1 MNYATPSF
9 AWCVATALMFVAE
22 TAAAQAVHGCPAGQ
36 AIQSSDPSGKSV
48 TCIAVPPPVDVSGL
62 QGMDAL
68 LLQAIADEAQARK
81 AADGELRGQISE
93 ASVVGRYSY
102 TGTQYCIGSSLGFN
116 PADLTPNTP
125 PLWTPPAPL
134 VSNIVSIAATSTW
147 GSRTF
152 NADGTG
158 TVETFGLS
166 VGAPSFFY
174 NSTGFGLNATPPN
187 ASGVRGPSGNVTTF
201 HLTGDFAWRIE
212 GDKLIVED
220 ATPKGPITSPGP
232 RFGWTTYAKDVPPL
246 VATLGKDLKVISL
259 VQQSAAVESVVNQN
273 PNDPSQVFETPRIC
287 SRERLLT
294 KQ

>member
-9 AWCVATALMFVAE
+9 AWCLATALTFFAE
-22 TAAAQAVHGCPAGQ
+22 AAAAQAVHGCPAGQ
-36 AIQSSDPSGKSV
+36 AIQSSDPSGKNV
-48 TCIAVPPPVDVSGL
+48 TCIAVPPPVDISGL

-68 LLQAIADEAQARK
+68 LLQSIADERQARK
-81 AADGELRGQISE
+81 TGDEELRGQISE
-93 ASVVGRYSY
+93 STVVGTYSY
-102 TGTQYCIGSSLGFN
+102 TGTQYCLGSTLGFN
-116 PADLTPNTP
+116 PADLTPNAP

-134 VSNIVSIAATSTW
+134 VTNTVSLARSSTW

-158 TVETFGLS
+158 TAEIFGMS
-166 VGAPSFFY
+166 VSGPSFFY
-174 NSTGFGLNATPPN
+174 NSTGFGITATAPN
-187 ASGVRGPSGNVTTF
+187 ASGVRGPTGNVSTF

-220 ATPKGPITSPGP
+220 GTPRGTITSPGA
-232 RFGWTTYAKDVPPL
+232 RNGWITYAKNVPPL

-259 VQQSAAVESVVNQN
+259 VQYSTAVESVVNEN
-273 PNDPSQVFETPRIC
+273 PNDPTQIFETPRIC
-287 SRERLLT
+287 SRERLLV

>member
-1 MNYATPSF
+1 MNRATPSF
-9 AWCVATALMFVAE
+9 AYCLATALMFVAE
-22 TAAAQAVHGCPAGQ
+22 TAAAQAVHSCPAGQ
-36 AIQSSDPSGKSV
+36 AIQSSDASGRNV
-48 TCIAVPPPVDVSGL
+48 TCIAVPPPVDISGL

-81 AADGELRGQISE
+81 SADDELRSQISE
-93 ASVVGRYSY
+93 ARVVGTYSY
-102 TGTQYCIGSSLGFN
+102 TGTQYCLASTLGFN
-116 PADLTPNTP
+116 PADLTPNAP

-134 VSNIVSIAATSTW
+134 VTNTVSVASTQTW

-152 NADGTG
+152 NADGSG
-158 TVETFGLS
+158 TAEIFGMS
-166 VGAPSFFY
+166 ISGPSFFY
-174 NSTGFGLNATPPN
+174 NSTGFGITATPPN
-187 ASGVRGPSGNVTTF
+187 ASGVRGPTGNVSTF

-220 ATPKGPITSPGP
+220 ATPKGTLTSPGS
-232 RFGWTTYAKDVPPL
+232 RNGWITYAKNVPPL

-259 VQQSAAVESVVNQN
+259 VQQSPAVESVVNEN

>member
-1 MNYATPSF
+1 MNYVTASF

-36 AIQSSDPSGKSV
+36 AIQSADPSGKSV

-81 AADGELRGQISE
+81 AADEELRGQISE
-93 ASVVGRYSY
+93 SRVVGTYSY
-102 TGTQYCIGSSLGFN
+102 TGTQYCLASTLGFN
-116 PADLTPNTP
+116 PADLSPNAP

-134 VSNIVSIAATSTW
+134 VTNTVSIARSSTW

-158 TVETFGLS
+158 TAEIFGMS
-166 VGAPSFFY
+166 IGGPSFFY
-174 NSTGFGLNATPPN
+174 NSTGFGITATAPN
-187 ASGVRGPSGNVTTF
+187 ASGVRGPTGNVSTF

-220 ATPKGPITSPGP
+220 GTPRGTITSPGA
-232 RFGWTTYAKDVPPL
+232 RNGWITYAKNVPPL

-259 VQQSAAVESVVNQN
+259 VQYSTAVESVVNEN
-273 PNDPSQVFETPRIC
+273 PNDPTQIFETPRIC
-287 SRERLLT
+287 SRERLLV